1 MPPQYSAKKVNG
13 QSAYK
18 SARRGEQVALTPK
31 EVEIFDF
38 EVLEKIDKNKFRF
51 SVTCSSGT
59 YIRSLCRDLATLI
72 GTYGSMQCIIRT
84 RCGGFMLKDAFSIE
98 QIEKGD
104 FSIISTEKV
113 FDFSQILLNENEFE
127 KLCNGQKIKIN
138 QQDGKYK
145 LFKKDEFLGTG
156 TVEDGL
162 LSFWLRLF

>member
-1 MPPQYSAKKVNG
+1 
-13 QSAYK
+13 
-18 SARRGEQVALTPK
+18 
-31 EVEIFDF
+31 
-38 EVLEKIDKNKFRF
+38 
-51 SVTCSSGT
+51 
-59 YIRSLCRDLATLI
+59 
-72 GTYGSMQCIIRT
+72 
-84 RCGGFMLKDAFSIE
+84 MLKDAFSIE